1 MGWKSFWISILISLD
16 TMDSFMKNIYCN
28 LVQIKHMLY
37 CENCLN
43 KKSWNA
49 HPEMILPHCTLKRR
63 QQSHDRAYFCICAAE
78 TKHLSV
84 VVVQCIPKGTN
95 LPNYS
100 LEGASNG
107 FNSFSKEHSCSNP
120 HNLRNFFTFFNSV
133 AWLLYCFHF
142 PLATFLQTIQH
153 LRNLICMSFIFIFL
167 NTVRL

>member
-1 MGWKSFWISILISLD
+1 
-16 TMDSFMKNIYCN
+16 
-28 LVQIKHMLY
+28 MLLLTTLPY
-37 CENCLN
+37 FIVKIAWT

-49 HPEMILPHCTLKRR
+49 PPEMILPHCTLKRR

-107 FNSFSKEHSCSNP
+107 FNSFLKEHSCSDA
-120 HNLRNFFTFFNSV
+120 HNLRNFFTFFNIV

-142 PLATFLQTIQH
+142 SLAKYQHFFKRFSIWETWFVWALFLFFEYSKALIY
-153 LRNLICMSFIFIFL
+153 LKVWYNLGHVWHV
-167 NTVRL
+167 VRCKH